1 MKKVEVEMTEDIES
15 EGKNDDK
22 EIIDKGDNVGVQ
34 RLKQNSISRSKQG
47 WDVDTRDDEDDFM
60 FSEEGEREM
69 QNSNAENKTKSMTRG
84 SVFRAAKNIPGVTD
98 NDFEETLDL
107 HVEDKSS
114 KSDFSGGARSSW
126 GTEPTHSSKSAIKD
140 DDDEHSEDNSVE
152 SMVESIADTDDEEER
167 DNKGGKSNNQ
177 ETEEEE
183 KNTGGYLF
191 TSRNK
196 ADLPQTKDVSNS
208 NFSYDND
215 GNSEEFDADADYSKD
230 EGTYLSSQSG
240 QLSEVEKKIADM
252 ERENSDLVKLRLGD
266 GDIKNPKNAQID
278 NSAMSNG
285 AEDYSD
291 GEFEQSEDVVSV
303 ASESIA
309 SDDIEA
315 MELSVGEA
323 GSDSDGSFSGL
334 NSESSNKM
342 NKNDIGT
349 KSIWGKSSFGNS
361 DKKNNLEDSDAS
373 MSISDSAD
381 VSLSMNETEGS
392 KAFDADGY
400 DLTTKA
406 IPPSEKRARD
416 RTSGW

>member
-22 EIIDKGDNVGVQ
+22 DVIDKGDNVGVQ

-69 QNSNAENKTKSMTRG
+69 QNSNAENKTKSKTRG
-84 SVFRAAKNIPGVTD
+84 SAFRAAKNIAGVTD
-98 NDFEETLDL
+98 NDFEETFDL

-126 GTEPTHSSKSAIKD
+126 GAEPTNSSKSAIGY

-167 DNKGGKSNNQ
+167 DNKGGKGNNQ
-177 ETEEEE
+177 EAEEEE
-183 KNTGGYLF
+183 KNTGGSLF

-196 ADLPQTKDVSNS
+196 SNLPQTKDISNS

-278 NSAMSNG
+278 NSALSNG
-285 AEDYSD
+285 AEEYSD
-291 GEFEQSEDVVSV
+291 GEFEQSEEVVSV

-315 MELSVGEA
+315 MELSVGGA

-342 NKNDIGT
+342 NKNE

-361 DKKNNLEDSDAS
+361 DKKKNLEDSDAS

>member
-1 MKKVEVEMTEDIES
+1 MNTKKVQMMEDTES
-15 EGKNDDK
+15 EIKDNDNDF
-22 EIIDKGDNVGVQ
+22 IDEDDNVCVQ

-47 WDVDTRDDEDDFM
+47 WDVDVRDDEDDFM
-60 FSEEGEREM
+60 FSEEGEREI
-69 QNSNAENKTKSMTRG
+69 QHTSAEKKTKSTTRE
-84 SVFRAAKNIPGVTD
+84 SLFRVTKNVQGVAD

-107 HVEDKSS
+107 HEDELS
-114 KSDFSGGARSSW
+114 KSDFPGGARSSW
-126 GTEPTHSSKSAIKD
+126 GAELANSNKSAMGD
-140 DDDEHSEDNSVE
+140 NDDEQSEENSVE
-152 SMVESIADTDDEEER
+152 SMVESMAETDDEEDRE
-167 DNKGGKSNNQ
+167 NNGGKSNNQ
-177 ETEEEE
+177 EEDEE
-183 KNTGGYLF
+183 KKKTGYTGGSLF

-196 ADLPQTKDVSNS
+196 SDLPQTKDISNS

-252 ERENSDLVKLRLGD
+252 ERENSDLVKLRLGE
-266 GDIKNPKNAQID
+266 GEKKNAQND
-278 NSAMSNG
+278 NSISNG

-291 GEFEQSEDVVSV
+291 GEFEQSEDVASE

-315 MELSVGEA
+315 MELSVGGA

-334 NSESSNKM
+334 NSESSNKV

-349 KSIWGKSSFGNS
+349 KSIWGKSSFGNN

-373 MSISDSAD
+373 ISVSDSAD
-381 VSLSMNETEGS
+381 VSLSINETEGS

-406 IPPSEKRARD
+406 NPPSGKRS
-416 RTSGW
+416 SGW